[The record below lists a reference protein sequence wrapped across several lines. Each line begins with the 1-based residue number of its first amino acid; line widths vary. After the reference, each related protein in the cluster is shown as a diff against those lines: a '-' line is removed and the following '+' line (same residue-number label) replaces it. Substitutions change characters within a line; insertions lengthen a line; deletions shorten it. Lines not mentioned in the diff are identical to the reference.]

1 MYSSFFTTS
10 KLWISLSL
18 VFYSFAVESQDSSI
32 SDRLDRLERTLSTAG
47 LIDLVE
53 QLEELQ
59 QEVRVQRGAIENLQ
73 FQIEKIQSKEDFS
86 VTSATEKLSSK
97 PTNQLATLSSVDDSD
112 SSQNLKEQVIKIRH
126 KGMQKPRNHITCGTG
141 VVS

>member
-32 SDRLDRLERTLSTAG
+32 SERLDRLERTLSTAG
-47 LIDLVE
+47 LLDLVE

-59 QEVRVQRGAIENLQ
+59 QEVRAQRGEIENLS
-73 FQIEKIQSKEDFS
+73 FK
-86 VTSATEKLSSK
+86 
-97 PTNQLATLSSVDDSD
+97 
-112 SSQNLKEQVIKIRH
+112 
-126 KGMQKPRNHITCGTG
+126 
-141 VVS
+141 